1 MSVEMRINMEQFIET
16 AISQYGY
23 LAIALLITIEN
34 VFPPIPSELILT
46 FAGFV
51 TFTSDLT
58 IVGAVLSATLGA
70 ILGATILYWIGTYLD
85 MERLEKLV
93 NSRGGKILRLRLAD
107 FEKAEKHFM
116 KHGRAAVFFGRFVPI
131 VRSLIS
137 VPAGMTGMP
146 FGTFLLY
153 TSLGTLIWNA
163 VLVSLGHFAGRAWTQ
178 VLDAV
183 DEVTSIMKFVLIA
196 VVIIGGIVYIVRR
209 KKESVK

>member
-1 MSVEMRINMEQFIET
+1 MEQFIET

-23 LAIALLITIEN
+23 LAIAFLITIEN

-51 TFTSDLT
+51 TYSTDLSV
-58 IVGAVLSATLGA
+58 VGAILSATLGA
-70 ILGATILYWIGTYLD
+70 VLGATILYWIGTYLD
-85 MERLEKLV
+85 MNRLEMLV
-93 NSRGGKILRLRLAD
+93 NSRLGKILRLRLKD
-107 FEKAEKHFM
+107 FEKAETHFM

-153 TSLGTLIWNA
+153 TTMGTLIWNT

-178 VLDAV
+178 VLETV
-183 DEVTSIMKFVLIA
+183 DGVTSILKIILIVVVLA
-196 VVIIGGIVYIVRR
+196 GVVFYIVRR
-209 KKESVK
+209 VIEAKKVS